1 VEKSNPWQERIFQS
15 NELEDIL
22 PIVKLFGGDM
32 HELYK
37 ALDKLGK
44 GRDFLDHISSYWDVE
59 RQLEH
64 TINALGGI
72 RNWNNG
78 MVDDDLMDEY
88 VIDVYLNDMRYIDR
102 NKEGRIILELMPG
115 EEAEFFD
122 SESGGRSYDCK
133 DIAKQIF
140 SDEGLDWESYDE
152 GVAIEELI
160 KDLSTENYIRL
171 VRHIG
176 IEYQN
181 QEVDAWREEF
191 EGWRETDQLPDGKVF
206 LTPERMNSF
215 LPDDESSRYA
225 LAVLIGNT
233 PDLEEVESYIQH
245 AYNRAWNEVVINQY
259 YRDYY
264 KTFNKFLGE
273 PIGEGTT
280 NTYRDVMNPETGRN
294 EWKNVKVPVKYFD
307 VTDRA
312 RAMIVRHAY
321 EIDNPEDFISMIQE
335 FNMDILCPDVDDYPD
350 DEEEVKDLFQDLI
363 WEYL

>member
-1 VEKSNPWQERIFQS
+1 
-15 NELEDIL
+15 
-22 PIVKLFGGDM
+22 M

-44 GRDFLDHISSYWDVE
+44 GMDFLDHISSYWDDE

-152 GVAIEELI
+152 GVSIEEL
-160 KDLSTENYIRL
+160 K
-171 VRHIG
+171 
-176 IEYQN
+176 
-181 QEVDAWREEF
+181 
-191 EGWRETDQLPDGKVF
+191 
-206 LTPERMNSF
+206 
-215 LPDDESSRYA
+215 
-225 LAVLIGNT
+225 
-233 PDLEEVESYIQH
+233 
-245 AYNRAWNEVVINQY
+245 
-259 YRDYY
+259 
-264 KTFNKFLGE
+264 KT
-273 PIGEGTT
+273 
-280 NTYRDVMNPETGRN
+280 
-294 EWKNVKVPVKYFD
+294 
-307 VTDRA
+307 
-312 RAMIVRHAY
+312 
-321 EIDNPEDFISMIQE
+321 
-335 FNMDILCPDVDDYPD
+335 
-350 DEEEVKDLFQDLI
+350 
-363 WEYL
+363 YLQKII